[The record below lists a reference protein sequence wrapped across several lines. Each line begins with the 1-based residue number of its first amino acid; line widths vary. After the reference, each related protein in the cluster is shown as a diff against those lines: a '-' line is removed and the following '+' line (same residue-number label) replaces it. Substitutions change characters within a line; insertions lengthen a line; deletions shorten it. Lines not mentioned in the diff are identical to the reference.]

1 MKIRLFTLYI
11 LMLVVSSAVAVGF
24 AKSVMAVEVEPTYNN
39 PVSFEEKE
47 KEEVDEEPSCD

>member
-39 PVSFEEKE
+39 PVSFEEK
-47 KEEVDEEPSCD
+47 KKKEVDEEPSCD